1 MQFASDSD
9 RDFTLWPTLL
19 AWIARSGRPQTA
31 EWRKEGVGLTTWMPL
46 ILECGSGFWRF
57 LLIIKEW
64 WPRELRREEF
74 RAVNQSTA
82 MWCPGFQKL
91 MNSMQKVQQKTPVV
105 FTFNPKFWRS
115 FGGESLLC
123 LVTSI
128 WMRPWSSGGLKTRL
142 DQPWGWLG
150 LTFCSDTHLSWT
162 MLFLSQAVKQVL
174 ITYGLISSILNFS
187 RNL

>member
-19 AWIARSGRPQTA
+19 AWIARSGRPQRA
-31 EWRKEGVGLTTWMPL
+31 EWGKEGVGLTTWMPL

-82 MWCPGFQKL
+82 LWYPGFQKL
-91 MNSMQKVQQKTPVV
+91 MNSKVKDS
-105 FTFNPKFWRS
+105 KI
-115 FGGESLLC
+115 
-123 LVTSI
+123 TSRVHI
-128 WMRPWSSGGLKTRL
+128 QS
-142 DQPWGWLG
+142 
-150 LTFCSDTHLSWT
+150 
-162 MLFLSQAVKQVL
+162 QVL
-174 ITYGLISSILNFS
+174 KELWWRVIAVSSNVHLDATLVFRWTQDSIGSTMRLTRPHLLQWHTPQLDHVVSYWSFQAGFNKLWIDFQNS
-187 RNL
+187 QLF